1 MDKKNISFA
10 DKLSEYKDRGDL
22 IPILQAAQNENSYI
36 SQKIMNEISEKTGIS
51 LADIYG
57 VVTFY
62 KQFRQTMPGKYT
74 IKVCD
79 GTACHV
85 NESTLILEKI
95 KELLNINIG
104 ETTSDGFFTLETVA
118 CLGCCSLAPAM
129 MIQEKVHGKLT
140 PKLIKEIL
148 AEYKRNSSVMNILRE
163 DR

>member
-1 MDKKNISFA
+1 MDNKNISFQT
-10 DKLSEYKDRGDL
+10 KLTEYKDKGDL
-22 IPILQAAQNENSYI
+22 IPILQAAQSEHSYI
-36 SQKIMNEISEKTGIS
+36 SNEIMNEISEKTNIS
-51 LADIYG
+51 LSEIYG

-62 KQFRQTMPGKYT
+62 KQFRLTEPGKYT

-85 NESTLILEKI
+85 NDSAIILEKLR
-95 KELLNINIG
+95 ELLKIDIG

-129 MIQEKVHGKLT
+129 MVKEKVHGKLT
-140 PKLIKEIL
+140 PKLIEEIL
-148 AEYKRNSSVMNILRE
+148 MEYKRNNSVMNILRE